1 LDEQHTEA
9 LERVLCTAMRTLK
22 ERTVLHKRLLE
33 RNRNRGEEKL
43 KQRLEE
49 SIAAAER
56 DLKLVRGILD
66 RI

>member
-1 LDEQHTEA
+1 
-9 LERVLCTAMRTLK
+9 MRALK
-22 ERTVLHKRLLE
+22 ERTVLHKKLLE

-43 KQRLEE
+43 KQRFEE

-56 DLKLVRGILD
+56 DLKLVRRILD